1 MNLKKITVYLD
12 EYNAPYIET
21 EETSAYVNESSMHDS
36 PLKVFDMLKQLKF
49 DRIAK
54 ECVNMFLFDSANHL
68 LSFTEISSGSIDRAF
83 LSKREIAQ
91 TALLGGATS
100 VILSHN
106 HPSGECSPSDF
117 DIVGTKNVKEAL
129 DFVGI
134 KLLDHIIIGKD
145 NYFSMRENE
154 II

>member
-12 EYNAPYIET
+12 EYNAPYIEA
-21 EETSAYVNESSMHDS
+21 EETDIYVNESCIHDKS
-36 PLKVFDMLKQLKF
+36 QQIVDMLRQLRF

-54 ECVNMFLFDSANHL
+54 ECVNMFLFDTSFHL
-68 LSFTEISSGSIDRAF
+68 LSYTEVSSGTIDRAF

-106 HPSGECSPSDF
+106 HPSGECFPSDY
-117 DIVGTKNVKEAL
+117 DITGTKNVKEAL
-129 DFVGI
+129 DLVGI
-134 KLLDHIIIGKD
+134 RLLDHIIIGKEDYYSMAED
-145 NYFSMRENE
+145 N
-154 II
+154 IL